1 MTDRMRH
8 LPCGQAVNSNMPQP
22 LGETHRGVP
31 KHSMTPG
38 KAPVRQISEIV
49 PVHGLCVRELTQ
61 FVRYGPGG
69 GLMHQTCPVI
79 SQLSAGSCPPPL
91 FITFPPLSNGS

>member
-61 FVRYGPGG
+61 FVRYGCGG
-69 GLMHQTCPVI
+69 GLMHH
-79 SQLSAGSCPPPL
+79 LSCGQAVNGNGSCPPPL